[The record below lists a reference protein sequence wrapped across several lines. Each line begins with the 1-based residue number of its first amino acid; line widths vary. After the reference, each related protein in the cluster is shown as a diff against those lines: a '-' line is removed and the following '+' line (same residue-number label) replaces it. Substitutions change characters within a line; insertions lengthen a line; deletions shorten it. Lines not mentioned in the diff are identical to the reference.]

1 MELQIH
7 DVQIS
12 ILRELLFKPQARF
25 RDLNKLSL
33 PNDHFTFHL
42 QRLVKEGLIAK
53 KADKYELTTL
63 GKEFAGRMDTANLK
77 LERQAKIGV
86 ALHPIKVVKGKTY
99 HLVHK
104 RLKEPFYGW
113 YGSHSGKIRWGE
125 TPLECARRELMEE
138 TGLQGEFHLK
148 SIEHYFH
155 VHQNG
160 RFLEDKYFWVYK
172 VDNLKGKLVAK
183 TEEGENIWMTETQ
196 YRGLKHVFAA
206 FDEVDKRMNSKSL
219 VYIDR
224 TEIVD
229 EY

>member
-12 ILRELLFKPQARF
+12 ILRELLFKPEARF
-25 RDLNKLSL
+25 SELNVLHL

-42 QRLVKEGLIAK
+42 HRLVDEGLVIK
-53 KADKYELTTL
+53 KGTRYELTTP

-86 ALHPIKVVKGKTY
+86 ALHPIKVVKGKIF

-104 RLKEPFYGW
+104 RLKNPFYGW

-125 TPLECARRELMEE
+125 TPLECARRELLEE
-138 TGLQGEFHLK
+138 TGLSGSFHLK

-155 VHQNG
+155 VHEDG
-160 RFLEDKYFWVYK
+160 RFLEDKYFWVFK
-172 VDNLKGKLVAK
+172 VDNLKGKLISK
-183 TEEGENIWMTETQ
+183 TEEGENIWMSENQ
-196 YRGLKHVFAA
+196 YRKLKHVFAA
-206 FDEVDKRMNSKSL
+206 FDEVDKRMKSKSL
-219 VYIDR
+219 EYLDR